1 MLKRL
6 RKFLG
11 HQRVV
16 PGVGEFKETLAQM
29 MFWASIVNFTMIAGT
44 FYYTTLRHV
53 LPWFD
58 LKMFIVAVVIG
69 GVIIYIIEF
78 KFIVPSIWAFRGKQ
92 MDLRNEPKPKD
103 TEEQQ

>member
-58 LKMFIVAVVIG
+58 LKMFIVVVLIG
-69 GVIIYIIEF
+69 AVIIYIIEF

-92 MDLRNEPKPKD
+92 MDLRNEPAPKD
-103 TEEQQ
+103 TEE

>member
-1 MLKRL
+1 MLKRI
-6 RKFLG
+6 RRFLG
-11 HQRVV
+11 RQKVV

-58 LKMFIVAVVIG
+58 LKMFVVVVIVG
-69 GVIIYIIEF
+69 AIVIYIVEY

-92 MDLRNEPKPKD
+92 MDKRHEPKQ
-103 TEEQQ
+103 EEKG